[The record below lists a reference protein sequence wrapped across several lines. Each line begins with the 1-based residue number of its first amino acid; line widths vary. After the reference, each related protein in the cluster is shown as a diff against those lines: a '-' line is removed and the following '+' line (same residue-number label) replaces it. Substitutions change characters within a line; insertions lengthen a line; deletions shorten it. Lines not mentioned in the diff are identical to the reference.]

1 MFFGE
6 DMRSELLA
14 RPLEH
19 CSNGLSSPPSPGV
32 GFVGL
37 FNVAVMMPVAVVWHM
52 SSLETFE
59 WPPNS
64 TVWTLLLVNGL
75 VGTVLSELL
84 WLM

>member
-1 MFFGE
+1 MFN
-6 DMRSELLA
+6 MVVMAPLLA
-14 RPLEH
+14 
-19 CSNGLSSPPSPGV
+19 
-32 GFVGL
+32 
-37 FNVAVMMPVAVVWHM
+37 VWHV
-52 SSLETFE
+52 SSLEVFE

>member
-1 MFFGE
+1 MCV
-6 DMRSELLA
+6 
-14 RPLEH
+14 
-19 CSNGLSSPPSPGV
+19 CS

-37 FNVAVMMPVAVVWHM
+37 FNMVVMIPVLVVWHF
-52 SSLETFE
+52 SSLEVFE

-64 TVWTLLLVNGL
+64 TVWTLLIINGF